1 MASGCTTLLR
11 WLGSKPTSGSELG
24 MRISS
29 FLTAMVLCS
38 GALGSGCSHGSNPVI
53 GRITPEHFQF
63 TTVVKPRKTDPYGW
77 RAVCIHARITHGDSQ
92 ATDVCKFEV
101 GLPLYNEDQGEIPLE
116 VAQQTAADL
125 ANRAS
130 YSVLSRSRPGEM
142 LAVLCKDFKEV
153 YEGMLREWIKG
164 ARVGKCLTADIKTV
178 HFGIPDDCVP

>member
-1 MASGCTTLLR
+1 M
-11 WLGSKPTSGSELG
+11 
-24 MRISS
+24 
-29 FLTAMVLCS
+29 
-38 GALGSGCSHGSNPVI
+38 
-53 GRITPEHFQF
+53 
-63 TTVVKPRKTDPYGW
+63 
-77 RAVCIHARITHGDSQ
+77 
-92 ATDVCKFEV
+92 
-101 GLPLYNEDQGEIPLE
+101 E

-164 ARVGKCLTADIKTV
+164 ARVGKCLTAGIETV